1 MPKMPSCHGTPSG
14 TIHAMTPVAIA
25 AAPTQMRK
33 NPGATISA
41 AASNMPIDS
50 QIQCGSILASQ
61 SGMSGSRL
69 ALDRVA
75 RELADPAQSADQLGR
90 LDREQDRLAV
100 RAGRELADRL
110 DIFLRDEIVDRLRI
124 AAGDHVGHHLRR
136 LGFAAPAAQ
145 AAERQL

>member
-75 RELADPAQSADQLGR
+75 RELADPAQSADPLGR
-90 LDREQDRLAV
+90 LDRKQARLAV
-100 RAGRELADRL
+100 RACRELDYPPHTFLARE
-110 DIFLRDEIVDRLRI
+110 IF
-124 AAGDHVGHHLRR
+124 
-136 LGFAAPAAQ
+136 
-145 AAERQL
+145 

>member
-1 MPKMPSCHGTPSG
+1 MRADYYLFDFIRLFFFFKQKTAYEMRISDWSSDVCSSDL
-14 TIHAMTPVAIA
+14 TPVAIA

-75 RELADPAQSADQLGR
+75 RELADPAQSADQQIGR
-90 LDREQDRLAV
+90 A
-100 RAGRELADRL
+100 
-110 DIFLRDEIVDRLRI
+110 
-124 AAGDHVGHHLRR
+124 HV
-136 LGFAAPAAQ
+136 
-145 AAERQL
+145 